1 MIYVM
6 FIPDGA
12 LSSAHLLPK
21 KKELGLG
28 LIPSPYVILR
38 L

>member
-21 KKELGLG
+21 KKEVGLG